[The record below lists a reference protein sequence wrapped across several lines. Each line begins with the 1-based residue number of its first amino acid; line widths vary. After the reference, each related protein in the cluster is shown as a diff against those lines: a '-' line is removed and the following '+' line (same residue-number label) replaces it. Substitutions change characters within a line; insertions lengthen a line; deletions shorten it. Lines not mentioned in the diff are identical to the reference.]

1 MRTTE
6 EVLRQQEDDANYQ
19 RAHAGQTGATR
30 MSDNTTL
37 ETPFDTDT
45 EEGSR
50 TLIPAGKYKAQ
61 ITDAIVAPLK
71 TGRGTGVK
79 LTWSISEGDHEKR
92 LLFQQL
98 NIQHDSETAQ
108 RIGRGQF
115 KDICSSCGIT
125 GQVTDL
131 GVLLFKE
138 CLLTVVITTDPNGKY
153 QDKNEVKNVLPI
165 VSWNGAPPEKADGSA
180 YVLKEASKT
189 PKAFD
194 ATKENLDDKIP
205 F

>member
-1 MRTTE
+1 
-6 EVLRQQEDDANYQ
+6 
-19 RAHAGQTGATR
+19 

-37 ETPFDTDT
+37 DQPFDTDT

-50 TLIPAGKYKAQ
+50 TPIPAGKYKAQ

-79 LTWSISEGDHEKR
+79 LTWSISEGDHEKQ
-92 LLFQQL
+92 LLWQQL
-98 NIQHDSETAQ
+98 NIQHDSEAAQ

-115 KDICSSCGIT
+115 KDVCSACGIT
-125 GQVTDL
+125 GQVSDL
-131 GVLLFKE
+131 GTLLFKE
-138 CLLTVVITTDPNGKY
+138 CLITVVITVDKDGKY
-153 QDKNEVKNVLPI
+153 ADKNEIRNVLP
-165 VSWNGAPPEKADGSA
+165 VPKLYAAPPNGGTAQT
-180 YVLKEASKT
+180 LKEASKT

-194 ATKENLDDKIP
+194 ATKENMDDKIP